1 MSALYPNASLP
12 MPTQFGT
19 VQVANPFNPE
29 QAAGGLRKAMKG
41 LGTDEDAVIAFVTSH
56 CVGQRCE
63 IEKQY
68 KQMFGRDLRSDL
80 KSELSGK
87 FEDTILRLFDP
98 PRVFDAM
105 ECNNA
110 IKGLGTNEDT
120 LIEILSTRSN
130 AEILEI
136 RSQYKILYKRELEKD
151 IQGDTSG
158 HFKRLLTALVTGHR
172 EERPQADHQLA
183 CQEAEELYKAGEKQ
197 LGTDESTFNR
207 ILCLRS
213 PVQLRETFAQY
224 RAISGKEIEQ
234 SIQSEMSGN
243 LELGCLA
250 IVKSANNPAAFYAE
264 RLYKSM
270 KGAGT
275 DDRTLIR
282 CVISRSEVDMKLI
295 KQEFNT
301 MYGKT
306 LGSFIKGDTSGDYKK
321 TLLSL
326 IGEPK

>member
-1 MSALYPNASLP
+1 MSCVYPSASLP

-19 VQVANPFNPE
+19 VQLANPFDPE
-29 QAAGGLRKAMKG
+29 QAANGLRKAMKG
-41 LGTDEDAVIAFVTSH
+41 LGTDEDAVIDIVTSH

-63 IEKQY
+63 IEKKF

-98 PRVFDAM
+98 PRVFDAI
-105 ECNNA
+105 ECKNA
-110 IKGLGTNEDT
+110 IKGIGTNEDT
-120 LIEILSTRSN
+120 LIEILTTRSN
-130 AEILEI
+130 AEIAEI
-136 RSQYKILYKRELEKD
+136 KTHYKTLYKSELEKD

-158 HFKRLLTALVTGHR
+158 DFKRLLTALVTGNR
-172 EERPQADHQLA
+172 EERPTADIELA
-183 CQEAEELYKAGEKQ
+183 KEEANELYKAGEKK

-213 PVQLRETFAQY
+213 QVQLKETFAQY
-224 RAISGKEIEQ
+224 KVFAGKDIEQ

-243 LELGCLA
+243 LELGFLA
-250 IVKSANNPAAFYAE
+250 IVKSAKNPASFYAE

-275 DDRTLIR
+275 DDRSLIR
-282 CVISRSEVDMKLI
+282 NVVSRSEVDMQLI
-295 KQEFNT
+295 KQEFNK
-301 MYGKT
+301 MYGKS
-306 LGSFIKGDTSGDYKK
+306 LESFIKGDTSGDYKK
-321 TLLSL
+321 TLLKL
-326 IGEPK
+326 IGA